1 MNKLFG
7 GLRAITAGLIVW
19 AIAWQITD
27 RLANGLFRTT
37 EYFAYFSIES
47 SMIAAVV
54 MAVTAVTAFRG
65 LPETKLLTIVRLSA
79 ATYYAVV
86 SLVYNLLLR
95 GLANDPRDGDYAW
108 PVLPNEI
115 IHVYAPIIVIFDLLL
130 SQNTVR
136 VRLRAAWWV
145 TLYPLAWLG
154 FSVAR
159 GMADGW
165 WPYWFIDP
173 TGEGGIAGMLAYIA
187 AITVFLVSV
196 AFIFLLLQRLV
207 AKLVRSS

>member
-1 MNKLFG
+1 MNKLVG
-7 GLRAITAGLIVW
+7 SVRAITAGLIAF
-19 AIAWQITD
+19 AIIWQVSD
-27 RLANGLFRTT
+27 RLANGLFRPT
-37 EYFAYFSIES
+37 EYFAFFSIES

-54 MAVTAVTAFRG
+54 MAVTAVRAFRS

-95 GLANDPRDGDYAW
+95 GMANDPRDGNYDW
-108 PVLPNEI
+108 PSLPNEI
-115 IHVYAPIIVIFDLLL
+115 IHDYAPIIVILDFVL
-130 SQNTVR
+130 SQSALR

-145 TLYPLAWLG
+145 TLYPLGWLG

-159 GMADGW
+159 GLTDGW

-173 TGEGGIAGMLAYIA
+173 TGDGGVIGMFAYIG
-187 AITVFLVSV
+187 AITVFLVTV
-196 AFIFLLLQRLV
+196 AFVFLVLQRSSS
-207 AKLVRSS
+207 KLIGRG

>member
-1 MNKLFG
+1 MNKIVG
-7 GLRAITAGLIVW
+7 GIRAVTAGLIIW
-19 AIAWQITD
+19 AIIWQITD
-27 RLANGLFRTT
+27 RLANGLFRPT

-54 MAVTAVTAFRG
+54 MAVSAATAFRG
-65 LPETKLLTIVRLSA
+65 VSETKLLSIVRLSA

-95 GLANDPRDGDYAW
+95 GMANDVRDGNYDW

-115 IHVYAPIIVIFDLLL
+115 IHVYAPIIVILDLLL
-130 SQNTVR
+130 SQSAVR

-173 TGEGGIAGMLAYIA
+173 TGDGGVAGMLTYIA

-196 AFIFLLLQRLV
+196 AFVFLLLQRL
-207 AKLVRSS
+207 ASKLVGGR